1 MTAPDPVDVPPAP
14 SSAVLCAA
22 WASPADVP
30 ESRRDLLSNEQWER
44 VLMIASE
51 ILFYLSGSQWFGQGC
66 TETVTLRS
74 RPPAPGTASWPYSR
88 TWGHCSCWSSG
99 VISAGYLYPPPPGVW
114 VGTHLSPMAV
124 RLPRQH
130 VTVTSVTL
138 NGQPFTDYRVNGA
151 GWLERTDGRAWSVC
165 DDTTEVEY
173 TFGAP
178 PPVSGIQAAVEL
190 AVELALA
197 QVGDSACR
205 LPKRVQTVTRQG
217 ISITMLD
224 AQEFLKEGRT
234 GLYFVDLFLITVN
247 PAGLRR
253 NASVWSPDLPTA

>member
-14 SSAVLCAA
+14 TSAVLCAA

-30 ESRRDLLSNEQWER
+30 ESRRDLLSGPEWDR
-44 VLMIASE
+44 VLMVASE
-51 ILFYLSGSQWFGQGC
+51 ILFYLSGSQWFGNGC
-66 TETVTLRS
+66 EESVTLRS
-74 RPPAPGTASWPYSR
+74 RPPAPGTGSWPYSG

-99 VISAGYLYPPPPGVW
+99 SIVAGYLYPPAPGVW
-114 VGTHLSPMAV
+114 IGTHLAPMAI

-130 VTVTSVTL
+130 VTVTSVQV
-138 NGQPFTDYRVNGA
+138 NGQPFTDFRVNGA
-151 GWLERTDGRAWSVC
+151 GWLERTDGRGWNVC
-165 DDTTEVEY
+165 GDVTQVAY

-178 PPVSGIQAAVEL
+178 PPVSGVQAAVEL

-197 QVGDSACR
+197 QSNSSECR
-205 LPKRVQTVTRQG
+205 LPRRVQTITRQG
-217 ISITMLD
+217 VSMTMLD